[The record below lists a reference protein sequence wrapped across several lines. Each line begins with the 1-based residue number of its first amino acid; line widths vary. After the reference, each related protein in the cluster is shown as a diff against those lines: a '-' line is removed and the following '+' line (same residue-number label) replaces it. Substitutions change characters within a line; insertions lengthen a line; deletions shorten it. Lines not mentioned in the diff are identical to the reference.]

1 MSGDTSTTTPEG
13 GSTTTPAAPVDK
25 TFTQA
30 DVDRIVADRLR
41 RERERFADYDD
52 LKQRAQAA
60 DASKSDLEK
69 LAARVEAAEKKAADM
84 EAKALRAEVAQA
96 KGLTP
101 AQARRLQGSTKE
113 ELEADADDLLASFGS
128 PKGAGKDDAGKDGGD
143 TDDAGKDGGDAGAA
157 LFGRPKERLT
167 PGAAPDAEP
176 TKTPEQLADE
186 VIKKTRGL

>member
-1 MSGDTSTTTPEG
+1 VSGDTSTTTPEG
-13 GSTTTPAAPVDK
+13 GSTTTPAAPADK

-30 DVDRIVADRLR
+30 EVEKIIGERLR

-113 ELEADADDLLASFGS
+113 ELEADADDLLASFGG
-128 PKGAGKDDAGKDGGD
+128 PKSGGKDDADN
-143 TDDAGKDGGDAGAA
+143 AGKDGGDAGAA